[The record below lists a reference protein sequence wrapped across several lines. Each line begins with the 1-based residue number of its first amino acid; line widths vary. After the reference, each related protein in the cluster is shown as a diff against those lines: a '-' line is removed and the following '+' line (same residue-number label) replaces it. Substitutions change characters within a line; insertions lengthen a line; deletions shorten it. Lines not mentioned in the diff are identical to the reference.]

1 MAKHGSDTES
11 YNKKGDFDQS
21 RFNLFVPPCALSQVR
36 AFRSIIP
43 FFSYRAFEL
52 YTPAPH
58 DTMTWSQIRSMI
70 SRQSDAFDFF
80 GYVAMYFELVLLRS
94 GSLVSW
100 GSSLTL

>member
-21 RFNLFVPPCALSQVR
+21 RFNLCVTPVLPFRQDCTDSQPLHALKCS
-36 AFRSIIP
+36 
-43 FFSYRAFEL
+43 AFEL

-58 DTMTWSQIRSMI
+58 ETMTWSQVRDMI

-80 GYVAMYFELVLLRS
+80 GYVAMYFECV
-94 GSLVSW
+94 
-100 GSSLTL
+100 